1 MLHAGSKMNPVF
13 SSANGYIPG
22 QKITGRIL
30 SRSKESVLIQ
40 VGKDVVEA
48 KISGEIKPGK
58 LSLEYVGNENKR
70 PVFRI
75 ADGAFFKELF
85 SDSSN
90 ASVFLRSIRAGM
102 SVFMSAM
109 RAKDRIDYS
118 SAKKDFLRSC
128 AGSLVAKNFTPS
140 EVSFISRIFLSDER
154 SAMFD
159 IFFENSS
166 LPAEETIR
174 DAADEILEQYAKYEL
189 DSKSSDDDF
198 FYIEDEGKLFEYDS
212 FSDRGFYFAEF
223 ELSRSGKIDL
233 IAKLSAERIEICL
246 IAVNKPFLSGIK
258 ALLPEIYENIQK
270 KIEKG
275 LIIRLFNYE
284 EFVSEIENNCSGAFL
299 DTKA

>member
-1 MLHAGSKMNPVF
+1 MNPVF

-48 KISGEIKPGK
+48 KISGELKPGK
-58 LSLEYVGNENKR
+58 LSLEYVGSENKR

-85 SDSSN
+85 SDSSG
-90 ASVFLRSIRAGM
+90 ASVFLRSIRSGM
-102 SVFMSAM
+102 SVFLSAM
-109 RAKDRIDYS
+109 RAKERTDYS
-118 SAKKDFLRSC
+118 SPKKDFLRSC
-128 AGSLVAKNFTPS
+128 ASALISKNFTPS

-159 IFFENSS
+159 IFFENSLIPS
-166 LPAEETIR
+166 EEVIR
-174 DAADEILEQYAKYEL
+174 DAADEILEQYTKYEL
-189 DSKSSDDDF
+189 DSKSPDDDF

-223 ELSRSGKIDL
+223 ELSRSGKIDI
-233 IAKLSAERIEICL
+233 IAKLSAERIEICV
-246 IAVNKPFLSGIK
+246 IAVNKTFLSGIK
-258 ALLPEIYENIQK
+258 SLLPEIYENIQK

>member
-1 MLHAGSKMNPVF
+1 MNSVF

-30 SRSKESVLIQ
+30 SRSKESVLVQ

-48 KISGEIKPGK
+48 KISGELRPGK
-58 LSLEYVGNENKR
+58 LSLEYVGSENKR

-85 SDSSN
+85 SDSSG

-102 SVFMSAM
+102 SVFLSAM
-109 RAKDRIDYS
+109 RAKERTDYS
-118 SAKKDFLRSC
+118 SPKKDFLRSC
-128 AGSLVAKNFTPS
+128 ASALISKNFTPS
-140 EVSFISRIFLSDER
+140 EVSFISRIFVSDER

-159 IFFENSS
+159 IFFENSLIPS
-166 LPAEETIR
+166 EEVIR
-174 DAADEILEQYAKYEL
+174 DAADEILEQYTKYEL
-189 DSKSSDDDF
+189 DSKSPDDDF

-223 ELSRSGKIDL
+223 ELSRSGKIDI
-233 IAKLSAERIEICL
+233 IAKLSAERIEICV
-246 IAVNKPFLSGIK
+246 IAVNKTFLSGIK
-258 ALLPEIYENIQK
+258 SLLPEIYENIQK

>member
-1 MLHAGSKMNPVF
+1 MRHAGSKMNPVF

-30 SRSKESVLIQ
+30 SRSKDSVLVQ

-58 LSLEYVGNENKR
+58 LSLEYIGSENKR

-75 ADGAFFKELF
+75 ADGVFFKELF
-85 SDSSN
+85 SDSSS
-90 ASVFLRSIRAGM
+90 ASVFLRSIRSGM
-102 SVFMSAM
+102 GLFMSAM
-109 RAKDRIDYS
+109 RAKDRADYS
-118 SAKKDFLRSC
+118 SPKKDFLRSC
-128 AGSLVAKNFTPS
+128 ASALISKNYSPS
-140 EVSFISRIFLSDER
+140 EVSFISRIFLSEER

-159 IFFENSS
+159 IFFENSLIPS
-166 LPAEETIR
+166 EEVIR

-212 FSDRGFYFAEF
+212 FSDSGFYFAEF
-223 ELSRSGKIDL
+223 ELSRSGKIDI
-233 IAKLSAERIEICL
+233 IAKLSSEKIEICL
-246 IAVNKPFLSGIK
+246 IAANKPFLSGIK
-258 ALLPEIYENIQK
+258 PLLPEIYENIQK

-284 EFVSEIENNCSGAFL
+284 EFVSEIENSCSGAFL